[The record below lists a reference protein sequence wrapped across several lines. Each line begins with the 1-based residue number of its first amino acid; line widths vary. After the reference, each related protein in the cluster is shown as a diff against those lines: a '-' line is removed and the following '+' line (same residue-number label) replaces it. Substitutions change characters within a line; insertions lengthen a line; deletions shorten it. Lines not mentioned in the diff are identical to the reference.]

1 MKVRAITG
9 FLDPGWPVESQELKN
24 LADALKAVRG
34 ALREAGYE
42 VQTLRLATPPPAEM
56 ETPVPPGERTELAR
70 QLEAQIFAHGLDYA
84 ALGPVL
90 PGDVGGFEAVAQVL
104 QGTEA
109 IFCSALFADPSLGL
123 SLQAARA
130 AAEVIHTV
138 STLQPDGFANLR
150 FAALANVA
158 PGSPFFPAAYHSGGQ
173 PALAVATEAADLAVS
188 AVRGAKSPQSL
199 ARLLLETIEGHAGV
213 LARVTQSVAA
223 DFDLRFLGID
233 FSLAPYPEADR
244 SLGTA
249 LEAFGT
255 PAVGMAGSFAAAAFL
270 ADTLGR
276 ASYPKAGFN
285 GLFFSVLEDAV
296 LAARAAE
303 GRLQLSDLLLFST
316 LCGTGLDTVPLP
328 GDISQQQLAAILLD
342 LGAIALR
349 HNKPLT
355 ARLMPI
361 PDKQAGE
368 AVRFDFPYF
377 ADSAVLEPCAADLG
391 GMLLGGGLL
400 DIAPPPAG

>member
-1 MKVRAITG
+1 MKVRAVTG
-9 FLDPGWPVESQELKN
+9 FLDPGWPVEAKDLKN
-24 LADALKAVRG
+24 VADALKAARA

-42 VQTLRLATPPPAEM
+42 VQSLRLATPPPAEM
-56 ETPVPPGERTELAR
+56 ENPVPPNERQEFAR
-70 QLEAQIFAHGLDYA
+70 QLEAEIFALGVDYL

-90 PGDVGGFEAVAQVL
+90 PGDVAGFEAL
-104 QGTEA
+104 PKILEGTEA
-109 IFCSALFADPSLGL
+109 VFCSALFADHSLGL

-130 AAEVIHTV
+130 AAGVILAA
-138 STLQPDGFANLR
+138 SALQADGFANLR

-158 PGSPFFPAAYHSGGQ
+158 PGSPFFPAAYHRGGQ
-173 PALAVATEAADLAVS
+173 PALALATEAADLAVS

-199 ARLLLETIEGHAGV
+199 ARLLQETIEGHAGV
-213 LARVTQSVAA
+213 LARVGQSVAA

-233 FSLAPYPEADR
+233 FSLAPYPEAQR

-255 PAVGMAGSFAAAAFL
+255 QALGLAGSFAAAAFL

-276 ASYPKAGFN
+276 AQYPKVGFN
-285 GLFFSVLEDAV
+285 GLFFPVLEDAV
-296 LAARAAE
+296 LAERAAQ
-303 GRLQLSDLLLFST
+303 GKLQLTDLLLLST

-328 GDISQQQLAAILLD
+328 GDISQGQIAAILLD

-361 PDKQAGE
+361 PGRKAGDP
-368 AVRFDFPYF
+368 VRFDFPYF
-377 ADSAVLEPCAADLG
+377 ADSAVLDPRAG
-391 GMLLGGGLL
+391 SVSGLLEGGGLL
-400 DIAPPPAG
+400 DIAPPAPE